1 MSLPHITIYT
11 DGGCDPNPGPG
22 GWGAI
27 LIQDDGTEIELSD
40 GAEST
45 TNNRMEM
52 SAVITALN
60 HLTKGHRVDLY
71 VDSQYV
77 KNGITQWI
85 AGWQRKN
92 WQTSTGN
99 PVKNQDLWQTLDSAV
114 KRHEITWHWVKGH
127 AGDQYNERVDE
138 LATTARPGEKGATNT
153 TVELGDNALTVFI
166 RVAVPKN
173 DKAGGW
179 ALRIWDGQTATDHS
193 GRIPQV
199 SSANAM
205 EIMAAFQIFK
215 TVPKDATLRIYCPG
229 DYLHKGITQW
239 IHGWKKKN
247 WRTASGS
254 AVKNADAWRALDEAQ
269 QGRTVD
275 WVWEDRKKSPAIAE
289 GLDKVA
295 QQALQ
300 S

>member
-11 DGGCDPNPGPG
+11 DGGCNPNPGPG
-22 GWGAI
+22 GWGAV

-40 GAEST
+40 GDKDT

-52 SAVITALN
+52 SAVLTALN
-60 HLTKGHRVDLY
+60 HLPEKHHVDLY

-85 AGWQRKN
+85 AGWRRKN
-92 WQTSTGN
+92 WRTSTGS
-99 PVKNQDLWQTLDSAV
+99 PVKNKDLWQKLDAAV
-114 KRHEITWHWVKGH
+114 NRHEITWHWVKGH
-127 AGDQYNERVDE
+127 AGDHYNERVDE
-138 LATTARPGEKGATNT
+138 LATAARPGEKGETNA
-153 TVELGDNALTVFI
+153 TVELGADALTVFI

-173 DKAGGW
+173 NGAGGW
-179 ALRIWDGQTATDHS
+179 ALRVWDGKTATDYS
-193 GRIPQV
+193 GRVPKV

-215 TVPKDATLRIYCPG
+215 TVPKDAALRIYCPS

-239 IHGWKKKN
+239 IHGWKNKN
-247 WRTASGS
+247 WRTASGG
-254 AVKNADAWRALDEAQ
+254 AVKNVEVWQALDQARQ
-269 QGRTVD
+269 DRTVD
-275 WVWEDRKKSPAIAE
+275 WVWEDRKNQPAIAE

-295 QQALQ
+295 KAKL
-300 S
+300 